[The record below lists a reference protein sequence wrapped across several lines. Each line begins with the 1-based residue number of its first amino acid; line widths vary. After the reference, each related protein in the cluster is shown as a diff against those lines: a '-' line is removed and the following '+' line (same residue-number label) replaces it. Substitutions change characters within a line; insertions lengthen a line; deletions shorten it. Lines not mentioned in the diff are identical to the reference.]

1 MLLDQKPDQKC
12 AESTQACRIAQCKNA
27 ANQQPSVRCTLYLS
41 LTAGAFRRCQSHS
54 SLGCKREW
62 CVLCHYVLMSWWVSV
77 TSSTTTCF
85 LRPAVG
91 YFSQTAWWS
100 EQMIKYGFKE
110 LICFHLRLWN
120 PWEIPKVKNMSF
132 KHPNILFDVAQT
144 VISLSDDFFSLSVSV
159 NPKNAP
165 WMQVRWL
172 LDRTNFW
179 LNDTK
184 PRTF

>member
-1 MLLDQKPDQKC
+1 MLLDQKADQKC
-12 AESTQACRIAQCKNA
+12 ADILNAAESTQACRIAQCKNA
-27 ANQQPSVRCTLYLS
+27 ANQQPAVRGTLYSS

-54 SLGCKREW
+54 SLGSKREW
-62 CVLCHYVLMSWWVSV
+62 YVLCHYVLMSWWVSV

-120 PWEIPKVKNMSF
+120 PWEIPTVKNMSY
-132 KHPNILFDVAQT
+132 HIQ
-144 VISLSDDFFSLSVSV
+144 ISYLTWPKQSSHSAMTFSLSLF
-159 NPKNAP
+159 
-165 WMQVRWL
+165 Q
-172 LDRTNFW
+172 
-179 LNDTK
+179 
-184 PRTF
+184 